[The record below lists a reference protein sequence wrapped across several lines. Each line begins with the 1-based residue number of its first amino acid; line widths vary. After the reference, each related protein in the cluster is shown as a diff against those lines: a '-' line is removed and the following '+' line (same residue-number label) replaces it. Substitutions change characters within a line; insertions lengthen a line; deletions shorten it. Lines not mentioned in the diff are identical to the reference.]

1 MFYVYLI
8 ESKELGV
15 VYTGQTNDLKKR
27 YKEHKT
33 GLSRYTKRASDWK
46 LLYYEAYTSRSL
58 AVKRESQLKR
68 HAKAYQ
74 ELIKRVSD
82 A

>member
-15 VYTGQTNDLKKR
+15 VYTGQTNDLNKR
-27 YKEHKT
+27 FNEHKT

-46 LLYYEAYTSRSL
+46 LLYYEAYTSRTQ
-58 AVKRESQLKR
+58 AIKRENQLKR
-68 HAKAYQ
+68 KAKTYYA
-74 ELIKRVSD
+74 LLRRLRDV
-82 A
+82 